1 MEKMPHTSK
10 GDEKQANEEILG
22 SVDYTIEPKTD
33 RQVFEESI
41 AKAKKLEEQLNAEK
55 TRQDFLVEEA
65 HGEALQMDK
74 ERDAQR
80 LAALRA
86 EMDILNKDSGN
97 TLETAR
103 KFGIETFNRA
113 EASDALR
120 QLGAEKEAEIRR
132 LENAGKPPKPKREVS
147 QTAVANAETTPEQ
160 PAQTVSEILPALEWQ
175 LEPMEPEATAT
186 AEQEPV
192 APPPTFEKS
201 AGRMAFEKT
210 EEELEEANAIIENA
224 PHGVFGAQRG
234 MNVPS
239 DPADIAGAH
248 FNRMAIKQEQA
259 RLIKQAHEEALQMD
273 AERDGRTYV
282 APEAVARKQ
291 APAEETPSAADDSE
305 EDSTEESP
313 ASHEGPWGPDELI
326 EAYNAR
332 QEEKVRA
339 EAARQEQLM
348 NQAHGEALQMD
359 RDRDRYLAEE
369 NARAKAKWAKRNGGG
384 FFARL
389 FRGLFGG

>member
-1 MEKMPHTSK
+1 MPRTSK
-10 GDEKQANEEILG
+10 GDEKQAHEEILG
-22 SVDYTIEPKTD
+22 SVDYTVEPKTD

-41 AKAKKLEEQLNAEK
+41 AKAKKLEEELSAEK

-65 HGEALQMDK
+65 HGEALKMDK

-80 LAALRA
+80 LVTLRA
-86 EMDILNKDSGN
+86 EIDALNKGESSGEL
-97 TLETAR
+97 TIKTAR
-103 KFGIETFNRA
+103 EFGINTFNRV
-113 EASDALR
+113 EAGEALKR
-120 QLGAEKEAEIRR
+120 LGAEKEAEIRR
-132 LENAGKPPKPKREVS
+132 LENAGKQPKPKREAP
-147 QTAVANAETTPEQ
+147 QTAVASAETTPAQ
-160 PAQTVSEILPALEWQ
+160 PAQTVSEILPTSEWQ
-175 LEPMEPEATAT
+175 LEPMEPETAATVA
-186 AEQEPV
+186 QEPLT
-192 APPPTFEKS
+192 PPPTFEKS

-389 FRGLFGG
+389 FRGLLGG